1 MASPRHNDAPTPVAP
16 PRWSEYPP
24 ARDID
29 DRASEWLA
37 APAPTTARGDQS
49 VQGVVDGPRAIAVRA
64 LSARV
69 ETHRAEIMRRLAV
82 TSVAELVRI
91 GMRVGIVPTETQ
103 WSALA

>member
-29 DRASEWLA
+29 DRAK
-37 APAPTTARGDQS
+37 
-49 VQGVVDGPRAIAVRA
+49 
-64 LSARV
+64 
-69 ETHRAEIMRRLAV
+69 IMRRLAV
-82 TSVAELVRI
+82 SSVAELVCI
-91 GMRVGIVPTETQ
+91 AMRAGIVPTEAQ

>member
-1 MASPRHNDAPTPVAP
+1 MASPRHNAAPTPVAP

-29 DRASEWLA
+29 D
-37 APAPTTARGDQS
+37 
-49 VQGVVDGPRAIAVRA
+49 
-64 LSARV
+64 
-69 ETHRAEIMRRLAV
+69 RAEIMRRLAV